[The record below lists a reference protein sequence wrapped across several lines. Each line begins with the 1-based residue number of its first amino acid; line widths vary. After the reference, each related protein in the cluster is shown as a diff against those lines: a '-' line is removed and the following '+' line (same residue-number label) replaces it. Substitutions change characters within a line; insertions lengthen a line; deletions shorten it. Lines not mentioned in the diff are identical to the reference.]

1 MKDNV
6 ANVNRSLAKSVQ
18 SLFEEQELLAKVI
31 EFFPYP
37 IQIFSFDGTARMINK
52 ATVEMIGIKDIASHV
67 GKYNVF
73 KDPIVREL
81 GFMDQVRQ
89 VLIGKTIYL
98 TDFNAPYQDMIRY
111 YLPVLEKPAG
121 ISVRSDENND
131 LQLRLTQ
138 PDSIMKYVEE
148 EITVLYELD
157 FKINDGPWK
166 FNKNWDGVIVPEG
179 ATGYYES
186 IYDKMNVTGYLNNI
200 GHDERNAIGIP
211 IFPPNLEVDAF
222 DLQNNTYSFRFR
234 YLYEYDAQNPATKE
248 WGYKVIASPYSET
261 AIIGK
266 GQGSKIPSSLE
277 APSTLAG
284 ELKTAEDGQPY
295 FHFTFVIP
303 KSVED
308 ANKITSV
315 WTKLDWK
322 IGSGQWATELA
333 NGVPFEK
340 AGDMLSDDVDV
351 DPIDEGGWGEI
362 NIKENTYYF
371 RAFFELKKPDGSMV
385 RSPFSNV
392 VEIGTSAFY
401 SNASNWAKPELQKA
415 YDLGLIPAILDGADM
430 TKPITREEFA
440 ELAVMLYEKVSN
452 KKSEPFSPNPFTD
465 TINPQILKAY
475 KIGITAGTSPTTFSP
490 KVLIDREQCAAMLF
504 RTIKAIY
511 PNGDYSITGVKD
523 FLDQK
528 DISPW
533 AIEAAKYMSKMGI
546 IAGDGKGNF
555 IPKATTTAQQSIG
568 YGMATREQA
577 IAISVRTHDKTPE
590 IEASGSNSQGT
601 GENSDPKS
609 AGGAGTKLPDGFP
622 SDLIPIYEGGT
633 VTSVVEKTFDGG
645 KKGYLITIDHSGQ
658 KDSEV
663 NGYYYSIMSTAEDLE
678 AKIGMHSY
686 YYGIKGGYWIEI
698 DFFQDIKDE
707 YSGYVEIGYYKM

>member
-1 MKDNV
+1 
-6 ANVNRSLAKSVQ
+6 
-18 SLFEEQELLAKVI
+18 
-31 EFFPYP
+31 
-37 IQIFSFDGTARMINK
+37 
-52 ATVEMIGIKDIASHV
+52 
-67 GKYNVF
+67 
-73 KDPIVREL
+73 
-81 GFMDQVRQ
+81 
-89 VLIGKTIYL
+89 
-98 TDFNAPYQDMIRY
+98 
-111 YLPVLEKPAG
+111 
-121 ISVRSDENND
+121 
-131 LQLRLTQ
+131 
-138 PDSIMKYVEE
+138 
-148 EITVLYELD
+148 
-157 FKINDGPWK
+157 
-166 FNKNWDGVIVPEG
+166 
-179 ATGYYES
+179 
-186 IYDKMNVTGYLNNI
+186 
-200 GHDERNAIGIP
+200 
-211 IFPPNLEVDAF
+211 
-222 DLQNNTYSFRFR
+222 
-234 YLYEYDAQNPATKE
+234 
-248 WGYKVIASPYSET
+248 
-261 AIIGK
+261 
-266 GQGSKIPSSLE
+266 
-277 APSTLAG
+277 
-284 ELKTAEDGQPY
+284 
-295 FHFTFVIP
+295 
-303 KSVED
+303 
-308 ANKITSV
+308 
-315 WTKLDWK
+315 
-322 IGSGQWATELA
+322 
-333 NGVPFEK
+333 
-340 AGDMLSDDVDV
+340 MLSDDVDV

-392 VEIGTSAFY
+392 VEIGTPAFY

-511 PNGDYSITGVKD
+511 PNG
-523 FLDQK
+523 
-528 DISPW
+528 
-533 AIEAAKYMSKMGI
+533 
-546 IAGDGKGNF
+546 
-555 IPKATTTAQQSIG
+555 
-568 YGMATREQA
+568 
-577 IAISVRTHDKTPE
+577 
-590 IEASGSNSQGT
+590 
-601 GENSDPKS
+601 S